1 MARANHFDRPPL
13 ACEIGVDRVIAA
25 RASANGQS
33 LETYSTRRLPT
44 GAVNPGHG
52 HQNIIMGDAVREAIA
67 GALSSVA
74 GKGRD
79 LVAILPDA
87 AVRVLLVDFDSLP
100 EEDEEASAIIRFR
113 VKKSLPF
120 DVDQAALS
128 YHAQRSSSG
137 VKVIAALSPRN
148 VIDEYEN
155 VIRDAG
161 YEPGVVLPSILAT
174 LGIADA
180 DRPAMVVKVDPNTT
194 TVAIVD
200 RNELLLLRTLDHPGR
215 TDLTAAELTD
225 HVHPSIVFYEDT
237 FSSKIENLY
246 VTGMSNLSGLA
257 SELSAE
263 TGIRAEELVT
273 SAEGDSL
280 GDNLPRTMLA
290 PVAGALVGA

>member
-1 MARANHFDRPPL
+1 MAATNNFDRPAL
-13 ACEIGVDRVIAA
+13 ACEIGVERVIAA
-25 RASANGQS
+25 RANGQS
-33 LETYSTRRLPT
+33 LETYATRRLPT
-44 GAVNPGHG
+44 GAVNPSWGHV
-52 HQNIIMGDAVREAIA
+52 NVANPDALREAIS

-79 LVAILPDA
+79 VVAILPDA

-100 EEDEEASAIIRFR
+100 EAEEEASAIIRFR

-120 DVDQAALS
+120 DVDHAALS
-128 YHAQRSSSG
+128 YHAQRSNG
-137 VKVIAALSPRN
+137 AVKVIAALSPRSI
-148 VIDEYEN
+148 IDEYEAAF
-155 VIRDAG
+155 RDAG
-161 YEPGVVLPSILAT
+161 YEPGVVMPSILAT

-215 TDLTAAELTD
+215 TDMSAAELTQ

-237 FSSKIENLY
+237 FSSKIENLF

-257 SELSAE
+257 TGLSSE
-263 TGIRAEELVT
+263 TGIRAEEL
-273 SAEGDSL
+273 AANAAGDSL
-280 GDNLPRTMLA
+280 GDQLPRTMLA